1 MAPQLRARRCRRLPP
16 PLQAPRRALGSP
28 FESFPLLGATLDED
42 LTRFPYV
49 NGDLFKG
56 HLRTFSF
63 DTAML
68 DACRFDWSNISPAIY
83 GALFQSVMDPTERS
97 AQGAHYTTEKNIL
110 KVIEPLFMDD
120 LRAEFGRLRAR
131 KDRRRVAD
139 LRAFQTTLSRMT
151 FFDPACGSGNFLIIA
166 YPTRYNVEVIPTAPF
181 LVVPK
186 VSSERRE
193 YVPVGW
199 LEPPTIPSD
208 LVFVLQDASLADFAL
223 LTSAMHMAWLRHFC
237 GRLKSD
243 YRYSIGLVYNTFPM
257 PPKGVDLSR
266 LEPLAQADRLMARP
280 ARMAVRRAL
289 LQARGGDRGPRRRMQ
304 SAFDFKAGVSKA
316 APHACDDLRSLRVCV
331 TRVRLSFLCS

>member
-1 MAPQLRARRCRRLPP
+1 
-16 PLQAPRRALGSP
+16 
-28 FESFPLLGATLDED
+28 
-42 LTRFPYV
+42 
-49 NGDLFKG
+49 
-56 HLRTFSF
+56 
-63 DTAML
+63 
-68 DACRFDWSNISPAIY
+68 
-83 GALFQSVMDPTERS
+83 MDPTERS

-110 KVIEPLFMDD
+110 KVIEPLFMDN

-304 SAFDFKAGVSKA
+304 SAFDFKGGGCRR
-316 APHACDDLRSLRVCV
+316 PPPPACDDLRSLRVCV